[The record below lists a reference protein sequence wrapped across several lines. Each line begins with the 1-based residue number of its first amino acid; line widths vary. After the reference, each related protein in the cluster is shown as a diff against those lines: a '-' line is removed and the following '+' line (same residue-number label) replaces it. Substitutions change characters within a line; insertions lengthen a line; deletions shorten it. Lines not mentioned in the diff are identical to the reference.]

1 MRSCAIAV
9 VPRNAHALVL
19 LLDPTLEDAA
29 NAIGEAKDDGLETL
43 GDRYARLSRLRAAQE
58 RAPQGARVSK
68 IAPPAQT
75 GSLPRAKRTEL
86 IPTAKL
92 APGNNRPKFQVTWRS
107 GKVPGSQSSDQAF
120 ARSGRVKWEYQI
132 LPGEYLI
139 LLHW

>member
-68 IAPPAQT
+68 IAPLLKLEVCLAQN
-75 GSLPRAKRTEL
+75 E
-86 IPTAKL
+86 
-92 APGNNRPKFQVTWRS
+92 
-107 GKVPGSQSSDQAF
+107 QSSSPRQN
-120 ARSGRVKWEYQI
+120 
-132 LPGEYLI
+132 
-139 LLHW
+139 